1 MKYLLVVFG
10 NFSKKTKLVKTIA
23 ESISIISDEESVK
36 YSYGDNVA
44 VMNFHSFDDQEEVA
58 IYVDELLRGV
68 VTLYFLTPYTNNV
81 YTSLPMDVHKYLFGT
96 SEIIDEDNYNLEDE
110 FEIDQLIPPL
120 NSKSST
126 KVAKQYQNQ
135 GLDFPDLIAEGN
147 MGLIKAIE
155 NFDWS
160 KNLRF
165 ISYAVWWVRQCI
177 LQSLNE
183 NARTIR
189 LPVNVVQ
196 DLHRAKK
203 EIENNGKQLPEKFTS
218 LPSMVNLNDEINEDG
233 DTLIDV
239 IVNENVTM
247 PDEVFNTK
255 DKLKQKLMEVLNVLD
270 ERERVIIEDYFGLAG
285 TPRTL
290 EDIGEDFDLTKERVR
305 QIKEKALRKLRNES
319 SELFDYI

>member
-1 MKYLLVVFG
+1 MKEKNTSQPINQDEIQSYLKDLRKIKVMTPEREKELALLISSGNLTESQRKKINKELVEG
-10 NFSKKTKLVKTIA
+10 N
-23 ESISIISDEESVK
+23 
-36 YSYGDNVA
+36 
-44 VMNFHSFDDQEEVA
+44 
-58 IYVDELLRGV
+58 LRFV
-68 VTLYFLTPYTNNV
+68 IT
-81 YTSLPMDVHKYLFGT
+81 
-96 SEIIDEDNYNLEDE
+96 
-110 FEIDQLIPPL
+110 
-120 NSKSST
+120 
-126 KVAKQYQNQ
+126 VAKQYQNQ

-147 MGLIKAIE
+147 MGLIKAIQ

-203 EIENNGKQLPEKFTS
+203 EIQNTGNQLPDKFTS

-247 PDEVFNTK
+247 PDEAFNTK

-270 ERERVIIEDYFGLAG
+270 VRERAIIEDYFGLLG

-290 EDIGEDFDLTKERVR
+290 EDIGEDFDLTKERIR